1 MHGDPFA
8 RRGEANGRP
17 DLRFGDVLRRQRAA
31 DRRARLHWR
40 GNRARRSPLPATRR
54 RHHGRPDPALY
65 SRPPPPLLHAALLD
79 SAIPTVRRWN
89 EPPRSGVHSVAPAG
103 DLEASVRLA
112 LLLLVGIG
120 LSGCAGGSVI
130 SHSYYTSAY
139 SPDHVQLAAASGTAI
154 ATIRN
159 NPFPQD
165 SGNAGVLAAMQG
177 RNVGPRM
184 YFSQTA
190 RPDDKYGYRV
200 ILDFGRP
207 GSSFVYQCQG
217 ESTTPATA
225 SSSGSIDVTA
235 TFCSDRLLTDAS
247 GTV

>member
-1 MHGDPFA
+1 M
-8 RRGEANGRP
+8 
-17 DLRFGDVLRRQRAA
+17 
-31 DRRARLHWR
+31 
-40 GNRARRSPLPATRR
+40 
-54 RHHGRPDPALY
+54 
-65 SRPPPPLLHAALLD
+65 
-79 SAIPTVRRWN
+79 
-89 EPPRSGVHSVAPAG
+89 
-103 DLEASVRLA
+103 RLA

-235 TFCSDRLLTDAS
+235 TFCIGDRLLTDAS
-247 GTV
+247 GTVGGATGPEDPRFRALIGDIMVALTPPYDPSRGGNDWND